1 MTVTDTRAMNTLTI
15 QQLADI
21 CNKAINEGHGDKPVH
36 ISVDWAICPATAHTS
51 VEHDE
56 YSTDFCLIIRDD
68 MRDQAALEETEDER
82 INSIIER
89 LILKYKDR
97 SGFRELPVK
106 NFLYSCS
113 GSSKSDA
120 MANLAMDARS
130 CKWTYSIYNAI
141 QDGIQEIIK

>member
-1 MTVTDTRAMNTLTI
+1 MTVTDTHAMNTLTI

-21 CNKAINEGHGDKPVH
+21 CNKAINEGHGDKPVFL
-36 ISVDWAICPATAHTS
+36 SVEWATCPATAYTS
-51 VEHDE
+51 VEHEE
-56 YSTDFCLIIRDD
+56 YPTDFCLIIRDGI
-68 MRDQAALEETEDER
+68 RDQDALEEAENER

-89 LILKYKDR
+89 IVLVYKDR
-97 SGFRELPVK
+97 SGFRELPVR
-106 NFLYSCS
+106 NFLGSCS

-130 CKWTYSIYNAI
+130 CKWTHSIISAI